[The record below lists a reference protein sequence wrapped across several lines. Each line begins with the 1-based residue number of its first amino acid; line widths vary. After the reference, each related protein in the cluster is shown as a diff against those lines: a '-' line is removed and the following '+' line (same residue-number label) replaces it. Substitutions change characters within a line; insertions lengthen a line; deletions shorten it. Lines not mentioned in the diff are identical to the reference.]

1 MKQINERRVP
11 TLFPEERGGITTSL
25 NKIEYKM
32 WFLKKNPIFFLQ
44 TRLRDSWYEVRE
56 KSMKYTKERGLPS

>member
-32 WFLKKNPIFFLQ
+32 
-44 TRLRDSWYEVRE
+44 
-56 KSMKYTKERGLPS
+56 